1 MGSDESEPAAPVLRN
16 RCGLATLT
24 WGWGPNSFIE
34 RPEREVKA
42 SSIDIVYQK
51 LLDDLKKYCT
61 EQEIEEECRVYAEKK
76 KRGIPTKTAGESRIK
91 EKSKAVARS
100 SLL

>member
-24 WGWGPNSFIE
+24 WGWGSKSFIE
-34 RPEREVKA
+34 RPERKVKDN
-42 SSIDIVYQK
+42 SIDIVYQK

-61 EQEIEEECRVYAEKK
+61 EQEIEKKCREKRK
-76 KRGIPTKTAGESRIK
+76 ERLPQKRRG
-91 EKSKAVARS
+91 KAKR
-100 SLL
+100 

>member
-24 WGWGPNSFIE
+24 RGWGPKSFIE
-34 RPEREVKA
+34 RPERKVKDN
-42 SSIDIVYQK
+42 SIDIVYQK

-61 EQEIEEECRVYAEKK
+61 EQEIEEECREKRK
-76 KRGIPTKTAGESRIK
+76 ERLPQKRRG
-91 EKSKAVARS
+91 KAKQ
-100 SLL
+100 

>member
-34 RPEREVKA
+34 RPERKVKDN
-42 SSIDIVYQK
+42 SIDIVYQK

-61 EQEIEEECRVYAEKK
+61 EQEIEEKCREYAEKK
-76 KRGIPTKTAGESRIK
+76 KEGSPQKRRG
-91 EKSKAVARS
+91 KAKQ
-100 SLL
+100 